1 MSRTD
6 YLVPTKNAL
15 KNTIN
20 REKGIQYTLWK
31 DSKQIPIKAYN
42 TYFIDSKISLKV
54 RRVGEGP

>member
-1 MSRTD
+1 M
-6 YLVPTKNAL
+6 VPTKNAL